1 MRDIVGRHREIETLN
16 KYYSSSNSEFIAV
29 YGRRRVGK
37 TFLIRK
43 VFDQKVTFQLTGIG
57 NATLK
62 QQLTN
67 FHLSIL
73 KQFPAASF
81 PPATSWIDAFQQLI
95 ACLEKSS
102 DSKKVVFFDE
112 LPWFDTAGSGFIQAL
127 EHFWNS
133 WVSARTDI
141 LLITCGSAASWM
153 INKLINNKGGLHNRL
168 TCRMKL
174 LPFKLSECEEFL
186 NSKKTVLDR
195 YQLIQLYM
203 VFGGIPFY
211 WDEVQP
217 GLSAAQN
224 IENICFAENGLLR
237 NEFNNLYASLFSKS
251 ERHIAIVKTMAQKS
265 MGLTRDEIIT
275 GSGLA
280 NAGSAT
286 RLLEELETSGFI
298 RKYVPF
304 GKKMRNSLYQLTDF
318 YSLFYLKFIE
328 NARLMEQNNWLSMI
342 DNPQWRAWS
351 GYAFEQVCMHH
362 VQQLKMALGI
372 SGVQTEVSSWR
383 SSTSEKGAQ
392 IDLIIDRRDQVINLC
407 EMKFSINPFIF
418 NKSYAADL
426 QNKIGTF
433 RSETGTRKSVFLTLV
448 TTFGVQQNNYSA
460 ALVQNDLSMDI
471 LFKD

>member
-1 MRDIVGRHREIETLN
+1 MRSIVGRHREIEILN
-16 KYYSSSNSEFIAV
+16 KHYSSSNSEFVAV

-37 TFLIRK
+37 TFLIRT
-43 VFDQKVTFQLTGIG
+43 VFDQKFTFQLTGIG

-67 FHLSIL
+67 FHLSIQ
-73 KQFPAASF
+73 KQNPTAFF
-81 PPATSWIDAFQQLI
+81 LPATSWNDAFQQLI
-95 ACLEKSS
+95 SFLEKSS

-112 LPWFDTAGSGFIQAL
+112 LPWFDTSGSGFIQAL

-133 WVSARTDI
+133 WASARPDI

-153 INKLINNKGGLHNRL
+153 INKLINNKGGLHNRV
-168 TCRMKL
+168 TSRMKL
-174 LPFKLSECEEFL
+174 LPFTLSECEEFL

-237 NEFNNLYASLFSKS
+237 NEFNNLFASLFSKS
-251 ERHIAIVKTMAQKS
+251 DRHIAIVRTLAQKS
-265 MGLTRDEIIT
+265 KGLTRDEIIT

-328 NARLMEQNNWLSMI
+328 NARLMEQNNWLSLI
-342 DNPQWRAWS
+342 DNPKWRTWS
-351 GYAFEQVCMHH
+351 GYAFEQVCMCH

-383 SSTSEKGAQ
+383 SSTSIQGAQ
-392 IDLIIDRRDQVINLC
+392 VDLVIDRRDQVINLC
-407 EMKFSINPFIF
+407 EMKFSINPFTID
-418 NKSYAADL
+418 KSYAADL

-433 RSETGTRKSVFLTLV
+433 RSETRTRKSVFLTMV
-448 TTFGVQQNNYSA
+448 TTFGLQQNSYSA
-460 ALVQNDLSMDI
+460 TLVQNDLLMDI
-471 LFKD
+471 LFKG

>member
-1 MRDIVGRHREIETLN
+1 MRSIVGRHREIEIFN
-16 KYYSSSNSEFIAV
+16 KYYKSANSEFIAV

-37 TFLIRK
+37 TFLIRT
-43 VFDQKVTFQLTGIG
+43 VFDQKFTFQLTGIG

-67 FHLSIL
+67 FHLSIQ
-73 KQFPAASF
+73 KKDPTASF
-81 PPATSWIDAFQQLI
+81 LPATSWIEAFQQLI
-95 ACLEKSS
+95 SFLEKNS

-133 WVSARTDI
+133 WASARTDI
-141 LLITCGSAASWM
+141 LFITCGSAASWM
-153 INKLINNKGGLHNRL
+153 INKLINNKGGLHNRV
-168 TCRMKL
+168 TGRIKL
-174 LPFKLSECEEFL
+174 LPFTLSECEEFL

-217 GLSAAQN
+217 GSSAAQN

-251 ERHIAIVKTMAQKS
+251 DRHITIVRTLAQKS
-265 MGLTRDEIIT
+265 KGLTRDEIIT

-328 NARLMEQNNWLSMI
+328 NSRLMEQNNWLSMI
-342 DNPQWRAWS
+342 DSPKWRAWS

-383 SSTSEKGAQ
+383 SSTSTQGAQ
-392 IDLIIDRRDQVINLC
+392 VDLVIDRRDQVINLC
-407 EMKFSINPFIF
+407 EMKFSINPFTID
-418 NKSYAADL
+418 KSYAADL

-433 RSETGTRKSVFLTLV
+433 RSETGTRKSVFLTMV
-448 TTFGVQQNNYSA
+448 TTYGLLQNSYSA

-471 LFKD
+471 LFKN